1 MLQLNK
7 SYFSC
12 LYNSEIRNHV
22 NIFINGVYFLY
33 AGYCYYTCKKNI
45 LNTSTFSDIMI
56 WKPYKLNLHIGHTG
70 KKNNPLLRQ
79 LIWFKWAACKI
90 FSFCVVRKHV
100 SSYVLFHFSSFIFL
114 HILKDIDTIIAKARC
129 SQLSF

>member
-1 MLQLNK
+1 MYIKEIFMLQLNK

-12 LYNSEIRNHV
+12 PAK
-22 NIFINGVYFLY
+22 NIFINGVYLLY

-79 LIWFKWAACKI
+79 LIWFK
-90 FSFCVVRKHV
+90 
-100 SSYVLFHFSSFIFL
+100 
-114 HILKDIDTIIAKARC
+114 
-129 SQLSF
+129 